1 MTNAQRDKAR
11 AHIAEAITEQW
22 GERCRHFDGKCPCC
36 LSWAEY
42 DRLRGRDTIE
52 LVAAGDELEQLLRL
66 CQAIMTG
73 YLIPDGSSAKEA
85 MRLMIAVLDGPRQR
99 KAQAQWVIARDDA
112 ELNAI
117 ADERAGGPTVAMKLE
132 DL

>member
-36 LSWAEY
+36 LSWAEW
-42 DRLRGRDTIE
+42 DRLTE
-52 LVAAGDELEQLLRL
+52 
-66 CQAIMTG
+66 
-73 YLIPDGSSAKEA
+73 
-85 MRLMIAVLDGPRQR
+85 
-99 KAQAQWVIARDDA
+99 DA

-117 ADERAGGPTVAMKLE
+117 ADERAGGPTVAVKLD

>member
-1 MTNAQRDKAR
+1 
-11 AHIAEAITEQW
+11 
-22 GERCRHFDGKCPCC
+22 
-36 LSWAEY
+36 
-42 DRLRGRDTIE
+42 
-52 LVAAGDELEQLLRL
+52 
-66 CQAIMTG
+66 
-73 YLIPDGSSAKEA
+73 
-85 MRLMIAVLDGPRQR
+85 QR